1 MLTYKIG
8 DVTKPKKRPG
18 INLILHVC
26 NDVGAMGSGVALAL
40 FKRWPKVRSEYIKW
54 YREMEYYNET
64 SGYTINDEVIPFVL
78 GQVQIFQV
86 EPNLYVGNMIAQR
99 DIVPYDNLPMARL
112 DSLRECLRRVANT
125 YNEKVNIIMPRVCS
139 GIGGAYWG
147 DVRDIINQEL
157 GDTTRFTVTV
167 YDIQAVPGTEY
178 ETKEEQV

>member
-1 MLTYKIG
+1 MYRIG
-8 DVTKPKKRPG
+8 DVTKPEKRPG
-18 INLILHVC
+18 RNLILHVC

-54 YREMEYYNET
+54 YREMEWE
-64 SGYTINDEVIPFVL
+64 SDDELIPFVL

-112 DSLRECLRRVANT
+112 DSLRECLRRVANE
-125 YNEKVNIIMPRVCS
+125 YDDKVNIIIPRICC

-167 YDIQAVPGTEY
+167 YDIQAVVDTEY
-178 ETKEEQV
+178 NVERSV